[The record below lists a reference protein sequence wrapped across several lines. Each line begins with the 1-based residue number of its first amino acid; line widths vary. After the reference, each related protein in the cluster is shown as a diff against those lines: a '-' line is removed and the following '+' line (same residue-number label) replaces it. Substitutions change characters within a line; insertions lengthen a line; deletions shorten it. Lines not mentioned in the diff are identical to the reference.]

1 MYNRIQAKTLAGIQ
15 YVEGGDLSS
24 PNKIIMFHGYGADM
38 LDLYSLH
45 DAIDTGAPFH
55 WIFPNGILDVP
66 IGPHMF
72 GKGWFNID
80 IPTFERAL
88 RMGEFSKLKPT
99 GMDEARIKV
108 EKFLKALNLDFS
120 NTYLGGFSQGAML
133 VMELLLETTIHPKGA
148 VLLSTTLVNEDRW
161 TSQML
166 NKKGLRYYQSH
177 GTQDPILPVQLAEE
191 LNKRLEENG
200 WDGFLQ
206 VFQGGHEIPH
216 KVIADIGSFLR

>member
-38 LDLYSLH
+38 LDLYSFH
-45 DAIDTGAPFH
+45 DAIDTGASFH

-66 IGPHMF
+66 VGPHMF

-166 NKKGLRYYQSH
+166 NKKSLRYYQSH